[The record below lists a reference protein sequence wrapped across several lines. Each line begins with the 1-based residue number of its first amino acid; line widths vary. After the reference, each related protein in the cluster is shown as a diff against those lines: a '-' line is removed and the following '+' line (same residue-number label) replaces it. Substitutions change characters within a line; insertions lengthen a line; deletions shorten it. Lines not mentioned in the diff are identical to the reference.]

1 MRHYVLMRFA
11 EGADLD
17 AAEKTAREAYEA
29 LAEALPFFSEPA
41 VYRCCT
47 ERETNAHLMAVCRLD
62 GPEHLDDYLKH
73 PLHLGMAKTLGP
85 FVVARTTFD
94 HE

>member
-1 MRHYVLMRFA
+1 MTHYVLMKFA
-11 EGADLD
+11 PGADVD
-17 AAEKTAREAYEA
+17 AAEKTAREAYDA
-29 LAEALPFFSEPA
+29 LAAELPFFHDPA

-47 ERETNAHLMAVCRLD
+47 ERDSNAHLMATCRLD
-62 GPEHLDDYLKH
+62 GAEYLDAYLKH

-85 FVVARTTFD
+85 DVVGRMTFD